1 MFGGASVEGVQ
12 FGRRVDSRI
21 RKRRRM
27 GRMGAAAGLF
37 LGCLSFSFLAGTA
50 RGQTVRVGALPS
62 RPNIVVDAYPGERLT
77 AIDFTEPAGASATL
91 SHAWFSWSS
100 TPCPLAA
107 KIRFFRFGPPPP
119 VGPTPWRSFAERGPF
134 DITSPVQY
142 VLLTP
147 PVEVQ
152 RGDLV
157 GIVRLTSCGN
167 PMGQT
172 TEAEIFAAFKGDL
185 DSITLEASPPATE
198 YSGSLAI
205 LAANVFLPSPSVAAV
220 LPVVGSAPGA
230 NGSFFRTSVQLHN
243 PGSTLTTG
251 RIVVHPSGKSGSESD
266 PSLRYSLGAG
276 QAVFIADLL
285 PAIGMSGL
293 GSADLEVE
301 TGVVPV
307 TVVRVFND
315 AGPGGTTGFTESLL
329 APEEA
334 LSPEQFGYLI
344 LPPDSAAFRFN
355 IGVRTF
361 DVAVSILANLYDS
374 TGRLLR
380 QGATLIPPN
389 FHMQENV
396 ADFFGQSSLPEN
408 GRVLISLFGSG
419 NRAIVYGAT
428 VDNRTNDPSFQLAR
442 PFP

>member
-1 MFGGASVEGVQ
+1 
-12 FGRRVDSRI
+12 
-21 RKRRRM
+21 
-27 GRMGAAAGLF
+27 MGAAAGLF